1 MNDIILLSYS
11 FSWFGEP
18 YVCGGSMY
26 EMFLSI
32 HWPAFTCGSNAHAE
46 DFKFQKYASPS
57 T

>member
-18 YVCGGSMY
+18 YVCGGSMSD
-26 EMFLSI
+26 MFLSI
-32 HWPAFTCGSNAHAE
+32 HRPAFTCGSNAHAE